1 MKLLH
6 SISSGALGNFSTY
19 ASNSDSSS
27 TKCWLSLAPFTL
39 HVAPLLA
46 HTASQLSPRLSPQVQ
61 PSLRGAAGG
70 GGKGGGE
77 GGGEGG
83 GGQWTEYD
91 VRAVDPAAG
100 ACVSTDAYR

>member
-46 HTASQLSPRLSPQVQ
+46 QTASQLSPRVSPQVQ
-61 PSLRGAAGG
+61 PSLRGGAGG
-70 GGKGGGE
+70 GGNGGGE
-77 GGGEGG
+77 GSEIKTTVISPPPRVGGLPTT
-83 GGQWTEYD
+83 WSCRRKD
-91 VRAVDPAAG
+91 M
-100 ACVSTDAYR
+100 ST